1 MRMKNSGSKKFLQWP
16 IRWQMATSMIV
27 LFLGV
32 LCLNPKMGE
41 QLPTWINNCT
51 GLFLWWTIEL
61 SQGVQA
67 RCYLASCACIV
78 MWYWRGSVHGWWL
91 HYMSA
96 HLLHYIQQQNFGPNL
111 HYFLHL
117 IWYMPK
123 TALLVSLMQAISVG
137 LEILHQL
144 GFTLSQNVTALRI
157 LYEFMRTNALI
168 HSCSFDL
175 CNLPML
181 QDNTAIYTE
190 RIFDAL
196 ATGTYTIKSD
206 FFPLLTLLHIQM
218 CIWRVVGTYSPF
230 AFATYGIIAGAK
242 LGKLGK
248 GYKMGQV
255 AKHLLN
261 RLPHKAST
269 SRTIFLIHQFLSH
282 W

>member
-1 MRMKNSGSKKFLQWP
+1 
-16 IRWQMATSMIV
+16 
-27 LFLGV
+27 
-32 LCLNPKMGE
+32 
-41 QLPTWINNCT
+41 
-51 GLFLWWTIEL
+51 
-61 SQGVQA
+61 
-67 RCYLASCACIV
+67 
-78 MWYWRGSVHGWWL
+78 
-91 HYMSA
+91 
-96 HLLHYIQQQNFGPNL
+96 
-111 HYFLHL
+111 
-117 IWYMPK
+117 MPK

-218 CIWRVVGTYSPF
+218 CI
-230 AFATYGIIAGAK
+230 
-242 LGKLGK
+242 
-248 GYKMGQV
+248 
-255 AKHLLN
+255 
-261 RLPHKAST
+261 
-269 SRTIFLIHQFLSH
+269 
-282 W
+282 